1 MARGLNRC
9 TFIGNLGKDPE
20 IRYTGSGKPVANF
33 SLAINESWKD
43 AEGQQQEKVEWVNV
57 VAWEK
62 LAEIIQQY
70 VKKGSKVY
78 IEGKMQTRSYD
89 DKNHPGEK
97 KYITEIVANQLIML
111 DSKPQTQSEPA
122 PAAAQTPAEPGSE
135 QDLPFMWFIPIAW
148 GMYEALHPMWSTQ
161 ILG

>member
-20 IRYTGSGKPVANF
+20 IRYTGTGKAVANF
-33 SLAINESWKD
+33 SIAINESWKD
-43 AEGQQQEKVEWVNV
+43 ADGQTQEKVEWVNV

-97 KYITEIVANQLIML
+97 KYTTEIVANQLIML
-111 DSKPQTQSEPA
+111 DGKPQGQSETA
-122 PAAAQTPAEPGSE
+122 PATEQAQESPATDGSKE
-135 QDLPFMWFIPIAW
+135 DLPF
-148 GMYEALHPMWSTQ
+148 
-161 ILG
+161 

>member
-20 IRYTGSGKPVANF
+20 IRYTGTGKAVANF
-33 SLAINESWKD
+33 SIAINESWKD
-43 AEGQQQEKVEWVNV
+43 ADGQTQEKTEWVNV

-111 DSKPQTQSEPA
+111 DSKQQGQSEAA
-122 PAAAQTPAEPGSE
+122 PATEQAQAAPGNES
-135 QDLPFMWFIPIAW
+135 DLPF
-148 GMYEALHPMWSTQ
+148 
-161 ILG
+161 

>member
-20 IRYTGSGKPVANF
+20 IRYTGTGKAVANF
-33 SLAINESWKD
+33 SMAINESWKD
-43 AEGQQQEKVEWVNV
+43 AEGTVQEKVEWVNV

-97 KYITEIVANQLIML
+97 KCTTEIVANQLIML
-111 DSKPQTQSEPA
+111 DGKRQDAEQQPA
-122 PAAAQTPAEPGSE
+122 VAPEAAPSGES
-135 QDLPFMWFIPIAW
+135 DLPF
-148 GMYEALHPMWSTQ
+148 
-161 ILG
+161 